1 MVFLGLVLAVAAAVF
16 GVGIALENSG
26 PAELVV
32 FGETVPGVTNVWQVF
47 FAGVVVAVVFVL
59 GLTFTFVGMG
69 RMIRTRR
76 DLRYLR
82 EEHEESLTTLE
93 MEKRELQREL
103 ARIRQAG
110 GATRAQRSD
119 ASGQRRGAAARREP
133 HADAPVAPAAPAA
146 PALPPTPTSGTP
158 APVARASRSQV
169 TANSSFFDRTD

>member
-16 GVGIALENSG
+16 AVGIAMENAD

-47 FAGVVVAVVFVL
+47 FAGAALAVVFVL
-59 GLTFTFVGMG
+59 GLVFTFVGMG
-69 RMIRTRR
+69 RMIRARR

-93 MEKRELQREL
+93 LEKRELQREL

-110 GATRAQRSD
+110 GAPRPQRPD
-119 ASGQRRGAAARREP
+119 AAAQRRGAPSRGPNPAA
-133 HADAPVAPAAPAA
+133 AAPAA
-146 PALPPTPTSGTP
+146 APTAAPAN
-158 APVARASRSQV
+158 RSQV
-169 TANSSFFDRTD
+169 TANSSFFERND

>member
-16 GVGIALENSG
+16 GVGIAMENTG

-32 FGETVPGVTNVWQVF
+32 FGESVPGVTNLWQVF
-47 FAGVVVAVVFVL
+47 FAGAAVAVVFVL
-59 GLTFTFVGMG
+59 GLTLTFVGMG
-69 RMIRTRR
+69 RMVRTRR

-110 GATRAQRSD
+110 GAPRSQRSD
-119 ASGQRRGAAARREP
+119 AVAPRRSGPRREP
-133 HADAPVAPAAPAA
+133 NPAPAPAPVPAPPAPAAAAA
-146 PALPPTPTSGTP
+146 PG
-158 APVARASRSQV
+158 RSQV
-169 TANSSFFDRTD
+169 TTNSSFFDRAD